1 MTTPTDDLRA
11 RAGRFVAAVHKSVE
25 HRPGERSALRRSLGR
40 HPEDTAIRP
49 AARRVL
55 APHLRDLPH
64 HRREAVERAFYAVAA
79 LIAAQPRSARDEAAA
94 DDEPDLLSGDDT
106 GTSVPPGP
114 GDDVQPEGAVA
125 TARTPAPERAPG
137 FDLGSAL
144 GRSAVEGAR
153 ARRAHRTDPPDTDD
167 TASGDTAPHRD
178 APQEK
183 RLHLLCRQDLDG
195 LHRHLPRVV
204 RFLRSDRISVD
215 WARLACDLALWGEG
229 GPQGRN
235 RVAKQWLDGYYRTVS
250 IEQGRQRREQNDAPA
265 PGE

>member
-11 RAGRFVAAVHKSVE
+11 RAGGLVAAVHKSVE
-25 HRPGERSALRRSLGR
+25 HRPGERSALRRALGR

-79 LIAAQPRSARDEAAA
+79 LIAAQPRSARDEAATA
-94 DDEPDLLSGDDT
+94 DDDTDLLPGDGTDT
-106 GTSVPPGP
+106 PVPPGP
-114 GDDVQPEGAVA
+114 GGADPQPEEPTPA
-125 TARTPAPERAPG
+125 ARTAAPDRAPG

-153 ARRAHRTDPPDTDD
+153 ARRSHRIEPSDTDD
-167 TASGDTAPHRD
+167 AEPHRD

-250 IEQGRQRREQNDAPA
+250 IEQGRQRREQNGPA

>member
-1 MTTPTDDLRA
+1 
-11 RAGRFVAAVHKSVE
+11 
-25 HRPGERSALRRSLGR
+25 
-40 HPEDTAIRP
+40 
-49 AARRVL
+49 
-55 APHLRDLPH
+55 
-64 HRREAVERAFYAVAA
+64 VERAFYAVAA
-79 LIAAQPRSARDEAAA
+79 LIAAQPRSARDDAATAA
-94 DDEPDLLSGDDT
+94 DDDLLPGDDT
-106 GTSVPPGP
+106 DTPVPPGP
-114 GDDVQPEGAVA
+114 GGTDSQPEGAIA
-125 TARTPAPERAPG
+125 TAHTAVSDRAPG

-153 ARRAHRTDPPDTDD
+153 ARRAHRTEPHDTDD
-167 TASGDTAPHRD
+167 AAPQRD

-250 IEQGRQRREQNDAPA
+250 IEQGQQRREQNGPA
-265 PGE
+265 PEE